1 MENLRQKVFNSAGWM
16 GLLRY
21 LSLGVN
27 IVGGIY
33 LARMIDPEI
42 FGRIGFIVAWISL
55 ITMASMWGFLAALLQ
70 RSGSIR
76 DNLEYINTLFTID
89 FLISSVTLVVLFVV
103 AFAFPQNFGFILV
116 IMALSKA
123 PMMFTELYRAIL
135 SKEMHFQK
143 IFVIHFF
150 STFLS
155 MMIAC
160 FMAYR
165 GFGLWALVA
174 KYCVEN
180 ICIGLLS
187 YVIVPYRL
195 KFLLNKGM
203 AKDFFH
209 FGKYVIF
216 SSFCSGC
223 YTNVDRISIGSF
235 IGSAALGFYERAHSI
250 ASYAHT
256 LFWSAVDPVFKSLF
270 GNLKNDRPR
279 LSKVYNLGS
288 AFFFRIYLLIFLWLG
303 VFIPDIII
311 IVFGEKW
318 LPTVPVFRILIP
330 FFILTN
336 LRHFNRSLQLHI
348 GNSKVMAK
356 VQVIEVV
363 CFLVCLFPL
372 LFYFKIKGVALAL
385 DISVIVSVI
394 IFLFYALKVVDADL
408 KRIFVMPC
416 VIAIIWALSVY
427 CFKHLIFP
435 INLSSGHVMING
447 LVVLG
452 FYIFLSVIFE
462 WKFIKEFVILVRGK

>member
-1 MENLRQKVFNSAGWM
+1 MENLRQKVFSSAGWM
-16 GLLRY
+16 SLLRY
-21 LSLGVN
+21 LSTGIN
-27 IVGGIY
+27 IVGGVY

-42 FGRIGFIVAWISL
+42 FGRVGLMIALVSF

-76 DNLEYINTLFTID
+76 DNMEYINTLFTID

-103 AFAFPQNFGFILV
+103 AFVFPQKFGFILI

-150 STFLS
+150 SMFLS
-155 MMIAC
+155 MILAC

-180 ICIGLLS
+180 ICTGLLS
-187 YVIVPYRL
+187 YMIVPYRL
-195 KFLLNKGM
+195 KFSLNNGM
-203 AKDFFH
+203 AKDFFQ

-216 SSFCSGC
+216 SSFLEGS

-235 IGSAALGFYERAHSI
+235 ISSAALGFYQRAHSV
-250 ASYAHT
+250 ASYAYT
-256 LFWSAVDPVFKSLF
+256 LFWEAVGPVFKSLF
-270 GNLKNDRPR
+270 GNLKDDRPR

-288 AFFFRIYLLIFLWLG
+288 AFFFRIYLMIFLWLG
-303 VFIPDIII
+303 VFIPEIII

-318 LPTVPVFRILIP
+318 LPTVPVFRMLIP

-336 LRHFNRSLQLHI
+336 LRHFNRSLQLYT

-363 CFLVCLFPL
+363 SFLVCLFPL

-385 DISVIVSVI
+385 DISAILGVI
-394 IFLFYALKVVDADL
+394 IFLFYALKIVDVDL

-416 VIAIIWALSVY
+416 VIAVIWALSVY
-427 CFKHLIFP
+427 CFKQLIFP
-435 INLSSGHVMING
+435 INLSAGYVMING
-447 LVVLG
+447 IMVLG
-452 FYIFLSVIFE
+452 LYIFLSLIFE
-462 WKFIKEFVILVRGK
+462 WKFIKEFVLLVRRK